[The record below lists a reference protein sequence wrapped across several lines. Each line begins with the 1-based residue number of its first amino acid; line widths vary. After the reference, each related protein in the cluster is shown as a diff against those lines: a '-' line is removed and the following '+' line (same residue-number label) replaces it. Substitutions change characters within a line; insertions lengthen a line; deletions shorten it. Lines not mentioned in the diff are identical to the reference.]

1 MSGSIFGCHS
11 LEDAIDI
18 WWVEDRDAAKHPT
31 CTDSRPNRECQG
43 AEGDTPELQRRICW
57 PWGLWGGA
65 MTSTR
70 SSGKAGVGC
79 EPVCSPDAPFE
90 ACLSSLWHFN
100 LSSFPRVSL

>member
-1 MSGSIFGCHS
+1 MPLNI
-11 LEDAIDI
+11 LRA
-18 WWVEDRDAAKHPT
+18 RTAAPT
-31 CTDSRPNRECQG
+31 ESVRVLRVTP
-43 AEGDTPELQRRICW
+43 PELQRRICW